1 MTTQLEELRLRYI
14 DEQPQY
20 EAMARAVRERLERVA
35 RSRGLRL
42 QFDHRAKDV
51 PSLVK
56 KALAYGK
63 QYEEITDK
71 AGARAI
77 YQYEWQG
84 RVLEEI
90 IRGAFVVLK
99 REDKAAEMQPDRLGY
114 LGIHYD
120 VRFRDDD
127 EQAPGVDLAEP
138 TCEIQLH
145 TRQQDVWAA
154 YSHELLYKVAQVQV
168 PADVRRG
175 LYRLLA
181 LVEIFDREVNMARD
195 AILTQPGY
203 TVARVLERL
212 EREFYRLTARDY
224 DGELSR
230 RLLEGLLPV
239 YGDEDPQR
247 ELERF
252 LVDHGTKVDRIYKQY
267 LGDRRAAPLL
277 FQPEALLIFE
287 RLERTPAL
295 LDEVFS
301 AIAPRELL
309 ADLSVVW
316 GKPLD
321 EG

>member
-1 MTTQLEELRLRYI
+1 MSTQLEELRLRYI
-14 DEQPQY
+14 AEQPRY
-20 EAMARAVRERLERVA
+20 ETLARAVRERLESEA
-35 RSRGLRL
+35 RSRGLKV

-56 KALAYGK
+56 KALVYGK

-71 AGARAI
+71 AGARVV

-84 RVLEEI
+84 SLLEEI
-90 IRGAFVVLK
+90 IRGVFVVLK
-99 REDKAAEMQPDRLGY
+99 REDKVAEMQPDRLGY

-127 EQAPGVDLAEP
+127 ERAPRIELGNP
-138 TCEIQLH
+138 TCEVQLH
-145 TRQQDVWAA
+145 TRQQNVWAA
-154 YSHELLYKVAQVQV
+154 YSHELLYKVAQLQV
-168 PADVRRG
+168 PGDVRRG

-181 LVEIFDREVNMARD
+181 LVEIFDREVNMSRD

-203 TVARVLERL
+203 AVARVLERL

-224 DGELSR
+224 DGELSK
-230 RLLEGLLPV
+230 RLLEAILPL
-239 YGDEDPQR
+239 YEEDPQR

-252 LVDHGTKVDRIYKQY
+252 LADRGTKVNRIYEQY
-267 LGDRRAAPLL
+267 RDDHRAAPLL

-316 GKPLD
+316 GTPLD
-321 EG
+321 EE